1 MQQCGG
7 TMTDPSLAHTS
18 DSLPPPRDYQVTVL
32 PNGIRI
38 SVGTDESIVDALRRQ
53 GYRSRY
59 KCRRGG
65 CGACRATLVDGQVV
79 YRTPVS
85 ESVVDGPDREPGQ
98 QKCLPCR
105 AFPQSDVTIELG
117 ERDRLVDVLAGFGR
131 SRQRST

>member
-1 MQQCGG
+1 MGD
-7 TMTDPSLAHTS
+7 TPDARATEV
-18 DSLPPPRDYQVTVL
+18 PRPNGEFQVTVF
-32 PNGIRI
+32 PDGIRI
-38 SVGTDESIVDALRRQ
+38 SVRADETIVDALRRQ

-65 CGACRATLVDGQVV
+65 CGACRAALVDGTVT

-85 ESVVDGPDREPGQ
+85 ETVVDGPDGEPGQ

-131 SRQRST
+131 SRERTT

>member
-1 MQQCGG
+1 MG
-7 TMTDPSLAHTS
+7 DSPRAHT
-18 DSLPPPRDYQVTVL
+18 PEAPRPHGEHQVTLL

-38 SVGTDESIVDALRRQ
+38 GVRADETIVDALRRQ

-65 CGACRATLVDGQVV
+65 CGACRAALVDGTVA

-85 ESVVDGPDREPGQ
+85 ESVVDGPDRVPGQ

-105 AFPQSDVTIELG
+105 AIPQSDVTVELG
-117 ERDRLVDVLAGFGR
+117 EQDRLIDVLAGLGR
-131 SRQRST
+131 SRERTT

>member
-1 MQQCGG
+1 MGDTPQARA
-7 TMTDPSLAHTS
+7 TEALRS
-18 DSLPPPRDYQVTVL
+18 DGEFQVTVY
-32 PNGIRI
+32 PDGIRI
-38 SVGTDESIVDALRRQ
+38 GVRADETIVDALRRQ

-65 CGACRATLVDGQVV
+65 CGACRAALVDGTVA

-85 ESVVDGPDREPGQ
+85 ERVVDGPDGKPGQ

-117 ERDRLVDVLAGFGR
+117 ERDRLVDVLAGLGPPR
-131 SRQRST
+131 HRTT